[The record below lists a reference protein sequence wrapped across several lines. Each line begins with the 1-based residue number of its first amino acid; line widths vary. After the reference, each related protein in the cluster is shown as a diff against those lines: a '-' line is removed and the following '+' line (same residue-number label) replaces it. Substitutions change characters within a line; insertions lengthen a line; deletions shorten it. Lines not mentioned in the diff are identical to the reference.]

1 MILVGDRPAAG
12 QCRHEACL
20 GNGTRPVRSLEP
32 ARTPAGVPCT
42 FFTLPGESS
51 ANAVFA
57 FMSAIFFPASAE
69 LVGTFY
75 RETKQQKNQ

>member
-1 MILVGDRPAAG
+1 
-12 QCRHEACL
+12 
-20 GNGTRPVRSLEP
+20 LEP